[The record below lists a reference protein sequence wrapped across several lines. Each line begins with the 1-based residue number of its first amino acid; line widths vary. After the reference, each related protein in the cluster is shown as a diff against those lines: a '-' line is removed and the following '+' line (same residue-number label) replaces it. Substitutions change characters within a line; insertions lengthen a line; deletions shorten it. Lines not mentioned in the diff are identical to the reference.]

1 MVITRWAEE
10 IVLYQLESF
19 PAVALLGPRQIGK
32 TTLALGLESAGII
45 TTYLDLERPSD
56 VARLTDA
63 DAYLRSKSGER
74 VVIDEVQ
81 RNAELFPILRGVID
95 EQRRTGT
102 GHGAFLL
109 LGSASLEL
117 VGAASESLAGRLAY
131 VDLTSIT
138 PAEAKSAS
146 ISQEQTWLRGG
157 FPNSLLA
164 NSDRQSL
171 RWRESFIRS
180 FLDRDIPMFAPRL
193 PVETLS
199 RLWQMVAHNS
209 GGILNAA
216 TLTTSLGVS
225 GPTVSRYLDLLVDL
239 GMLRFLRPWTANV
252 AKRVVKRPKV
262 FVRDTGILHALLAI
276 ETMEELRGHP
286 VIGHSFESLVVES
299 LSTAL
304 ATNARGTSWEVFY
317 YRTHQGSEI
326 DLVLVKGGT
335 PKIAVAIKNST
346 SPKLTQGFHNARQ
359 DLGVDQSYV
368 VYSGT
373 ERYKIAPNIDVISLV
388 ELQNILHAM

>member
-32 TTLALGLESAGII
+32 TTLALDLESAGII

-56 VARLTDA
+56 AAKLTDA

-171 RWRESFIRS
+171 QWRESFMRS

-317 YRTHQGSEI
+317 YRTHQGSEM
-326 DLVLVKGGT
+326 DLVLVKGGI